1 MSKKNTPANL
11 ISCRAS
17 SIFHNPVFCEL
28 NTVLNFTRLHLHSCP
43 GRLLLSLSSSDTLNK
58 LFNVIRKGLP
68 ALDIAYSHA
77 ASAMCGL
84 VLVLGAMH
92 CASGRSAQTA
102 ASSLSMQLRTLGP

>member
-68 ALDIAYSHA
+68 AWDIAYSHA
-77 ASAMCGL
+77 AFAMCGL

-92 CASGRSAQTA
+92 CASGCSAQTA
-102 ASSLSMQLRTLGP
+102 AS